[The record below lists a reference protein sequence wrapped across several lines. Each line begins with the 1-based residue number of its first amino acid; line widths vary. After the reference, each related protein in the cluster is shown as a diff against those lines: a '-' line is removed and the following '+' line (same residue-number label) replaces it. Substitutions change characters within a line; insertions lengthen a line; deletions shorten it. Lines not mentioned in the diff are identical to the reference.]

1 MPSLY
6 FDLMNTPHVSV
17 VIPTYN
23 RAELLRLALRSV
35 QTQTSPAKEIVVVDD
50 GSTDHTAEVVSELA
64 DESTHIIYLDG
75 PHCNRL
81 GELRNRGVAATTGE
95 WIAFLDS
102 DDIWSADRLDRQ
114 LNALRQSPEAGLA
127 FCNVQ
132 RFSESGPVGPG
143 PYLSMSA
150 DYNGHI
156 LGDLLEEPVAVP
168 SALMVKRQ
176 AFDEVGGFAE
186 RPINEDYEL
195 TLLIAARYPASYVPD
210 PLVFMRKHGDS
221 RSRAHSELALL
232 EYIRIVESFLSS
244 HPDLPTHIRA
254 RGRRGLANVH
264 FKLAKLY
271 LEAGDKASARLHLR
285 EQVRYRPWDR
295 RVVRAYLQAVTPSIS
310 RIA

>member
-1 MPSLY
+1 LQ
-6 FDLMNTPHVSV
+6 SV
-17 VIPTYN
+17 
-23 RAELLRLALRSV
+23 LK
-35 QTQTSPAKEIVVVDD
+35 QTSPAKEIAVVDD
-50 GSTDHTAEVVSELA
+50 GSTDHTAEVVAELA
-64 DESTHIIYLDG
+64 AEGTPIIYLHG
-75 PHCNRL
+75 PHGNRL
-81 GELRNRGVAATTGE
+81 GELRNRGVDATSGE
-95 WIAFLDS
+95 WLAFLDS
-102 DDIWSADRLDRQ
+102 DDLWAPDRLEKQ
-114 LNALRQSPEAGLA
+114 LNGLRQSPEAGLA

-143 PYLSMSA
+143 PYLPMSA

-168 SALMVKRQ
+168 SALMVTRQ

-195 TLLIAARYPASYVPD
+195 TLMVAARYPASYVPD

-244 HPDLPTHIRA
+244 HPDLPADVRA
-254 RGRRGLANVH
+254 RGRKGLANVH

-271 LEAGDKASARLHLR
+271 LETGDKASARHHLR

-310 RIA
+310 TSA